1 VSAETRARSAALEA
15 RRKTGLGRLR
25 TATWAG
31 RRIDWSGYAFVAP
44 FFLPFILFNLGAIF
58 FGVYISF
65 TEWGIM
71 GEPRW
76 VGLANYA
83 RALQDPWVPKVWRNT
98 LQYGLTVIPA
108 VTLVALTC
116 ALYVN
121 QRWPGYVLARAAF
134 YLPHVTS
141 ITVMALV
148 WVWILETNFGI
159 LNQYLGVLGVPK
171 IPWLTNP
178 NWVIL
183 SVAGATLWW
192 SVGFHMVILL
202 AGLQDIPSELREA
215 AQIDGANGWQQL
227 LFVTVPLLRPA
238 LSLVLTLE
246 VIASLRVFGQ
256 IYLMTNGGPA
266 GASASVVSYIFEAG
280 FIRYEL
286 GYGAAISL
294 MLFATILIVTVAHMR
309 LFREMAY

>member
-1 VSAETRARSAALEA
+1 MARRLRSA
-15 RRKTGLGRLR
+15 
-25 TATWAG
+25 TWGG
-31 RRIDWSGYAFVAP
+31 RRIDWSAYAFVAP
-44 FFLPFILFNLGAIF
+44 FFLPFLVFNLAAILFGF
-58 FGVYISF
+58 YISF

-71 GEPRW
+71 GDPRW
-76 VGLANYA
+76 VGLTNYA
-83 RALQDPWVPKVWRNT
+83 RAFDDSWVPKVWRNT

-108 VTLVALTC
+108 VTLVALAF

-121 QRWPGYVLARAAF
+121 QRWRGFVLARTAF

-141 ITVMALV
+141 VTVMSLV

-159 LNQYLGVLGVPK
+159 LNQYLGVFGLPK

-178 NWVIL
+178 SWVIL

-202 AGLQDIPSELREA
+202 AGLQDIPAELREA
-215 AQIDGANGWQQL
+215 AQIDGANGFQQL
-227 LFVTVPLLRPA
+227 VHVTVPLLRPA

-246 VIASLRVFGQ
+246 VIASLRVFSQ

-266 GASASVVSYIFEAG
+266 GASASVVSYIYEIG
-280 FIRYEL
+280 FTKYEL
-286 GYGAAISL
+286 GYGSAISM
-294 MLFATILIVTVAHMR
+294 MLFATILAVTVVHMR
-309 LFREMAY
+309 LFREMTY

>member
-1 VSAETRARSAALEA
+1 VASLAAPAARPSLTR
-15 RRKTGLGRLR
+15 RLR

-44 FFLPFILFNLGAIF
+44 FFLPFLLFNLGAIL
-58 FGVYISF
+58 FGAYVSF
-65 TEWGIM
+65 TEWGII

-83 RALQDPWVPKVWRNT
+83 RALGDPWVPKVWRNT

-108 VTLVALTC
+108 VTMVALTF
-116 ALYVN
+116 ALFVN
-121 QRWPGYVLARAAF
+121 QRWPGYVLARTAF
-134 YLPHVTS
+134 YAPYVTS
-141 ITVMALV
+141 VTVMALV

-159 LNQYLGVLGVPK
+159 LNHYLGLFGLPK

-178 NWVIL
+178 SWVIL

-192 SVGFHMVILL
+192 SIGFHMVILL
-202 AGLQDIPSELREA
+202 AGLQDIPAELREA
-215 AQIDGANGWQQL
+215 AQIDGATGWQQL
-227 LFVTVPLLRPA
+227 VYVTVPLLRPA

-246 VIASLRVFGQ
+246 VIASLRVFSQ

-294 MLFATILIVTVAHMR
+294 MLFATILVITVVHMR

>member
-1 VSAETRARSAALEA
+1 VTRAGRSCTL
-15 RRKTGLGRLR
+15 TGLLFLLPWLLGL
-25 TATWAG
+25 AL
-31 RRIDWSGYAFVAP
+31 FVAYP
-44 FFLPFILFNLGAIF
+44 ICA
-58 FGVYISF
+58 SF
-65 TEWGIM
+65 YYSLTDFPVLRP
-71 GEPRW
+71 PRW

-83 RALQDPWVPKVWRNT
+83 RALGDPWVPKVWRNT

-108 VTLVALTC
+108 VTIVALAF
-116 ALYVN
+116 ALFVN
-121 QRWPGYVLARAAF
+121 QRWPGYVLARTAF
-134 YLPHVTS
+134 YAPYVTS
-141 ITVMALV
+141 VTVMALV

-159 LNQYLGVLGVPK
+159 LNHYLGLFGLPK

-178 NWVIL
+178 SWVIL

-192 SVGFHMVILL
+192 SIGFHMVILL
-202 AGLQDIPSELREA
+202 AGLQDIPAELREA
-215 AQIDGANGWQQL
+215 AQIDGATGWQQL
-227 LFVTVPLLRPA
+227 VYVTVPLLRPA

-246 VIASLRVFGQ
+246 VIASLRVFSQ

-294 MLFATILIVTVAHMR
+294 MLFATILVVTIVHMR

>member
-1 VSAETRARSAALEA
+1 MASLAAPAARPSLTR
-15 RRKTGLGRLR
+15 RLR
-25 TATWAG
+25 AATWAG

-44 FFLPFILFNLGAIF
+44 FLLPFLLFNLGAIL
-58 FGVYISF
+58 FGAYVSF
-65 TEWGIM
+65 TEWGII

-83 RALQDPWVPKVWRNT
+83 RALGDPWVPKVWRNT

-108 VTLVALTC
+108 VTIVALAF
-116 ALYVN
+116 ALFVN
-121 QRWPGYVLARAAF
+121 QRWPGYVLARTAF
-134 YLPHVTS
+134 YAPYVTS
-141 ITVMALV
+141 VTVMALV

-159 LNQYLGVLGVPK
+159 LNHYLGLFGLPK

-178 NWVIL
+178 SWVIL

-192 SVGFHMVILL
+192 SIGFHMVILL
-202 AGLQDIPSELREA
+202 AGLQDIPAELREA
-215 AQIDGANGWQQL
+215 AQIDGATGWQQL
-227 LFVTVPLLRPA
+227 VYVTVPLLRPA

-246 VIASLRVFGQ
+246 VIASLRVFSQ

-294 MLFATILIVTVAHMR
+294 MLFATILVITVVHMR